1 MMILEDLCGSMRAR
15 HWKRSFSH
23 HGALWTTA
31 MKFSARLAY
40 AFSTPDFSLNAIST
54 IQSKCGQRDIGQTGE
69 SERNL

>member
-1 MMILEDLCGSMRAR
+1 M
-15 HWKRSFSH
+15 
-23 HGALWTTA
+23 ALWTTA

>member
-1 MMILEDLCGSMRAR
+1 
-15 HWKRSFSH
+15 
-23 HGALWTTA
+23 

-40 AFSTPDFSLNAIST
+40 AFSPTDFSLNAIST